1 MNSDPPNIMIGSA
14 ANLSFVDF
22 IKTLMPVTTVILFIT
37 TGILYFTYR
46 KKLTVENQYVLE
58 LLSLNPKDSLK
69 DKNLLYKG
77 LAIILFILLG
87 FIFGEHFGYLLEL

>member
-1 MNSDPPNIMIGSA
+1 MIGSA

-37 TGILYFTYR
+37 TGILYFTYI

-58 LLSLNPKDSLK
+58 LLSLNPKDS
-69 DKNLLYKG
+69 
-77 LAIILFILLG
+77 
-87 FIFGEHFGYLLEL
+87 